1 MRIWIE
7 RVFRKPGPGTGPKC
21 MLKRCPR
28 RSVWR
33 LFGESWGGGL
43 AEGPKSVPRR
53 FGADMVLGW
62 LGVCSWAGFM
72 NNLYEFGRG
81 AKFNWD
87 GVADFRPTKRIGFK
101 FLFVITV

>member
-1 MRIWIE
+1 MGIWIE
-7 RVFRKPGPGTGPKC
+7 RVLGKPGPGTGPKC

-43 AEGPKSVPRR
+43 AEGPKSVLRG

-62 LGVCSWAGFM
+62 LGVCSWEGFM

-81 AKFNWD
+81 AKFKGRLGRANVERL
-87 GVADFRPTKRIGFK
+87 GE
-101 FLFVITV
+101 